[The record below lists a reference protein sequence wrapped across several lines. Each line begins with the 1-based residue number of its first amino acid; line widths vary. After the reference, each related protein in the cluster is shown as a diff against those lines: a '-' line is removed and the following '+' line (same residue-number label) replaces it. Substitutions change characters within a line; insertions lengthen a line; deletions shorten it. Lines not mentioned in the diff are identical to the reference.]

1 MTLDREAA
9 RALFANAEP
18 TPSTDDS
25 PFAPP
30 ASLFGEP
37 ETVAPTTTTA
47 PRASGAYRATNTKID
62 EPPFAAAAPFT
73 RDMPPPSARKGVD
86 WRLVAPL
93 GVAAVC
99 AGAIAL
105 FALPRDAAEE
115 GRTVAAADITAPP
128 AAAPMPVTPAEP
140 METAAITPAPAA
152 TPAPVVERVAA
163 ERPAVRRAPARQVA
177 EREAPVAPSATDPAS
192 SSYASVTAPVVAAPP
207 LGAPPPVALTPAS
220 PPPAIQPVPAAPPAA
235 EPQ

>member
-18 TPSTDDS
+18 MPSTDDS

-30 ASLFGEP
+30 SSLFREP
-37 ETVAPTTTTA
+37 EPAAPAAAA
-47 PRASGAYRATNTKID
+47 PRAAGAYRATNSRID
-62 EPPFAAAAPFT
+62 EPPFAASAPFT
-73 RDMPPPSARKGVD
+73 RDAPPPSARKGVD

-105 FALPRDAAEE
+105 FALPRDTAEE

-128 AAAPMPVTPAEP
+128 AATPLPVTPLEP
-140 METAAITPAPAA
+140 AETAATAPVVSE
-152 TPAPVVERVAA
+152 PAPVVERVAA
-163 ERPAVRRAPARQVA
+163 TRTAAARRAPARQTA

-192 SSYASVTAPVVAAPP
+192 SSYASVTAPAVAAPT

-220 PPPAIQPVPAAPPAA
+220 PPPAIEPVPVTPLAT

>member
-18 TPSTDDS
+18 MPSTDDS

-30 ASLFGEP
+30 TSLFGEP
-37 ETVAPTTTTA
+37 DTTA
-47 PRASGAYRATNTKID
+47 PAAAPRAAGAYRATNTRID
-62 EPPFAAAAPFT
+62 EPPFAASAPFT
-73 RDMPPPSARKGVD
+73 RDAPPPSARKGVD

-105 FALPRDAAEE
+105 FALPRDTAEE

-128 AAAPMPVTPAEP
+128 AATPLPVTPVEP
-140 METAAITPAPAA
+140 ADMAA
-152 TPAPVVERVAA
+152 TAPVVSEPAPVVERVAA
-163 ERPAVRRAPARQVA
+163 TRPAAARRAPARQTA

-192 SSYASVTAPVVAAPP
+192 SSYASVTAPAVAAPT

-220 PPPAIQPVPAAPPAA
+220 PPPAIEPVPVTPPAT